1 MDTPEWAAMLG
12 ADYPRFREALVAAL
26 AALELVVDPDHID
39 HGVLHRPDGS
49 TMGLT
54 NIVRLCHPAPREQ
67 WPAIITEHLRR
78 SSAKAVPMAFAIA
91 APRLRLRLVP
101 ERHLT
106 MKPDA
111 YLARPVGRELHA
123 ALAIDN
129 PEHVV
134 FVNHREPAEWG
145 QTVDDLF
152 ALADQ
157 NTRGEPAL
165 DRDEIA
171 IPDGPTILALYGA
184 SYFAASHALFLDRY
198 SPPGAH
204 GHVVAVP
211 DRHAVIALP
220 TTDPRW
226 LAGLGAMVQIAHG
239 RFAESPGA
247 ITDQLYWRRPDA
259 TLVKI
264 ACGVRADGGA
274 WVAPPDEFTAMV
286 EAATGA
292 S

>member
-1 MDTPEWAAMLG
+1 MDVPEWAAMLG
-12 ADYPRFREALVAAL
+12 EDYPRFRAALDGAL
-26 AALELVVDPDHID
+26 AALALTVDPDHID

-54 NIVRLCHPAPREQ
+54 NVVRLCHAAPPEQ

-78 SSAKAVPMAFAIA
+78 SSAKAVSIAFEVA
-91 APRLRLRLVP
+91 APRLRVRLVP

-111 YLARPVGRELHA
+111 YVARAVGRELHL
-123 ALAIDN
+123 ALALDN

-134 FVNHREPAEWG
+134 FVNQRELDAWG
-145 QTVDDLF
+145 ETVEAAF
-152 ALADQ
+152 ELADR
-157 NTRGEPAL
+157 NTRAEPAL
-165 DRDEIA
+165 DRDDIA
-171 IPDGPTILALYGA
+171 IPDGPTIVALFGS
-184 SYFAASHALFLDRY
+184 SYFAASHVMFLERY
-198 SPPGAH
+198 SPPGTY

-220 TTDPRW
+220 TTDPGW
-226 LAGLGAMVQIAHG
+226 LGGLGAMVQIAHG
-239 RFAESPGA
+239 RHAESPGP

-264 ACGVRADGGA
+264 ACGVRAGDGGA
-274 WVAPPDEFTAMV
+274 WVAPPDEFNAMV
-286 EAATGA
+286 EAATRG
-292 S
+292 